1 MKNLK
6 ICQTTTDASE
16 KWVEKGLMGG
26 GLVDWHAKR
35 STCAARRG
43 RATRKE
49 WKREGKGA
57 GEGRARARGSVA
69 VNLVGDLSPGESGHF
84 LRGLGNRKWVKNR
97 KTIGEANEGH
107 KPTGK

>member
-1 MKNLK
+1 LACETQHM
-6 ICQTTTDASE
+6 CSE
-16 KWVEKGLMGG
+16 KRKSNQEGVEERGQ
-26 GLVDWHAKR
+26 R
-35 STCAARRG
+35 SGRRTSESE
-43 RATRKE
+43 R
-49 WKREGKGA
+49 
-57 GEGRARARGSVA
+57 SVA

>member
-35 STCAARRG
+35 STCAAKRG

-49 WKREGKGA
+49 WKREGKEREKDEREREERSCQSSRRFVTRREWTLFTG
-57 GEGRARARGSVA
+57 
-69 VNLVGDLSPGESGHF
+69 VGKSQVG
-84 LRGLGNRKWVKNR
+84 
-97 KTIGEANEGH
+97 
-107 KPTGK
+107 